1 MATMLSPVVPP
12 CEVPTGSCDHRS
24 AAQVE
29 GIVSIQAIQGLGAA
43 EFFRSL
49 DQQHM
54 VDPTASP
61 EPIEGPRASASN
73 GPASEEAGWKV
84 LGRNGKSCHAV
95 LFLFAKEI
103 YVFVISV
110 VPEDSKGVITLSEEC
125 KE

>member
-1 MATMLSPVVPP
+1 MCGGAHMWHWSYHGSGSDLPFPVGLS
-12 CEVPTGSCDHRS
+12 
-24 AAQVE
+24 
-29 GIVSIQAIQGLGAA
+29 
-43 EFFRSL
+43 
-49 DQQHM
+49 
-54 VDPTASP
+54 
-61 EPIEGPRASASN
+61 SASN
-73 GPASEEAGWKV
+73 GPDSEETGWKV